1 MFASAPLFAEDDEL
15 KHAREAIN
23 AMEYSVAVSKL
34 KTYLKTHP
42 DDIRRLHLLA
52 KTYAWDNQFEAA
64 SKVYDQLLAVDPR
77 QVEYL
82 YGKAQALLWSEK
94 ISEAI
99 PLLEKAWSLQPE
111 NAEILRSLILN
122 LNQSGTPEH
131 KHRAKELGKIALE
144 KFPNMHWD
152 LIVD

>member
-1 MFASAPLFAEDDEL
+1 MFASAPLFAEDTEL
-15 KHAREAIN
+15 KQAREAIN

-34 KTYLKTHP
+34 KAYLKTHP

-64 SKVYDQLLAVDPR
+64 SKVYDQLLAVDPK
-77 QVEYL
+77 QVEYV

-94 ISEAI
+94 IGEAI

-131 KHRAKELGKIALE
+131 KQRAKELGKTALE

-152 LIVD
+152 LIIE